1 VVQCLY
7 ICGAGH
13 SGSTLLDMLLG
24 SHSRIASLGEIINL
38 PMDLTTNSTCTC
50 GQKVRDCDLWSA
62 VVRELEQMQG
72 LDLGKNPY
80 ALNLGP
86 IYAAAGDPRVTGGL
100 YRLRRRLGAALHYA
114 ELRAGLFGALR
125 PFLPA
130 IYKGLENN
138 LQLYDIVG
146 RQLDVDFVVDSS
158 KIYTK
163 AVGLSKLAPGHV
175 KIILLIR
182 DGRAV
187 YYSMRKRKYERKF
200 SLDSWYTHF
209 RRALPLI
216 ERHVPA
222 GNVLTVKYED
232 LATAPE
238 RVLRHICDF
247 AGIIFEPAML
257 DMKAKV
263 HHNVNGNNM
272 RFSKSSDIR
281 LDSSWETKLDADERA
296 FFEARAGWLNRKL
309 GYQ

>member
-1 VVQCLY
+1 MVQCLY

-38 PMDLTTNSTCTC
+38 PMDLATNSTCTC
-50 GQKVRDCDLWSA
+50 GDKVRECDLWTA
-62 VVRELEQMQG
+62 VVEEFEQRLG
-72 LDLGKNPY
+72 LDIAQNPY

-100 YRLRRRLGAALHYA
+100 YRLRRRLGAALHYV
-114 ELRAGLFGALR
+114 ELRSGMFGAFR
-125 PFLPA
+125 TVLPT

-138 LQLYDIVG
+138 LLLFDIVG
-146 RQLDVDFVVDSS
+146 RRLNADFVVDSS
-158 KIYTK
+158 KVYTK
-163 AVGLSKLAPGHV
+163 AVGLSKLAPERV
-175 KIILLIR
+175 KVILLIR

-187 YYSMRKRKYERKF
+187 YYSMRKRNYARKF

-222 GNVLTVKYED
+222 GSVLTVKYED
-232 LATAPE
+232 LATDPE
-238 RVLRHICDF
+238 RELRRICVF
-247 AGIIFEPAML
+247 AGIDFEPAML
-257 DMKAKV
+257 DMKSKA

-281 LDSSWETKLDADERA
+281 LDDSWETRLDAAERA
-296 FFEARAGWLNRKL
+296 FFEAQAGWLNRRL
-309 GYQ
+309 GYR

>member
-1 VVQCLY
+1 MVQCLY

-24 SHSRIASLGEIINL
+24 SHSKVASLGEIINL
-38 PMDLTTNSTCTC
+38 PMDLATNSTCTC
-50 GQKVRDCDLWSA
+50 GQKVRECELWSE
-62 VVRELEQMQG
+62 VTREFEIRQG
-72 LDLGKNPY
+72 LDLERNPY

-100 YRLRRRLGAALHYA
+100 YRIRRRLGTGLHYL
-114 ELRAGLFGALR
+114 ELRAGLYGALR
-125 PFLPA
+125 PLLPT

-138 LQLYDIVG
+138 LLLYDIVG
-146 RQLDVDFVVDSS
+146 ERLGAEFVVDSS
-158 KIYTK
+158 KVYTK
-163 AVGLSKLAPGHV
+163 AVGLSKLAPERV

-187 YYSMRKRKYERKF
+187 YYSMLKRNYERMF
-200 SLDSWYTHF
+200 SLASWYTHF

-222 GNVLTVKYED
+222 GNVLTVRYED

-238 RVLRHICDF
+238 RELRRICEF
-247 AGIIFEPAML
+247 AGIEFEPAML
-257 DMKAKV
+257 DMKSKV
-263 HHNVNGNNM
+263 HHNINGNNM
-272 RFSKSSDIR
+272 RFSNSSDIR
-281 LDSSWETKLDADERA
+281 LDTSWESKLDDAERA

-309 GYQ
+309 GYR